1 MPLRTVLYVL
11 SNQKAV
17 TEILPLLVTRKAAV
31 LDFYSRE
38 RACEKCRPSCIS
50 CFFFRC
56 NRGMDKAKKSAIQK
70 AKGAVQQAKKRK
82 KDLKPGT
89 GTNQAMKLSQGSI
102 ESTPTT
108 SAQNSEVED
117 EDEEDFKDY
126 CPGGYHPVRLGEAYK
141 NGRYIT
147 TRKLGWGHFSTV
159 WLARDTQENR
169 HVALK
174 VVRSATHYTE
184 TAVDEIKLCQKIATA
199 DPSHPGHAHVVS
211 LLDQFEHQGPNGRHV
226 CMVFEV
232 LGENL
237 LGLIKRYE
245 HRGIPVAVV
254 KQITRQ
260 ILLGLD
266 YLHRKCGIIHTDL
279 KPENVLIAIDDVE
292 EVARAAASETAE
304 EMKVPEKLK
313 RRPRY
318 SRIITGSQPLPSPA
332 AVMHRPFLEVPRLDL
347 REGEGREGSTMA
359 QERQR
364 NVEVDEGVWPSASK
378 EHTDVPPFYRQK
390 TADGIADHVSS
401 ISLDSQKSDKLPTD
415 KSTYGLQTVLAAAVA
430 GNGNHVL
437 KDSAS
442 IDLSRITVKI
452 ADLGNACWTHHH
464 FTNDIQT
471 RQYRAPEVILGAK
484 WGASADCWSMACMAF
499 ELLTGDYLFD
509 PKAGKTYEKDDDHIA
524 QIEELIGL
532 FPRHIA
538 LSGKFS
544 NELFTKKGTLRKIEK
559 LNLWSLKDVLHDKYK
574 YSWND
579 AEALNN
585 FLAPMLNI
593 NAQDRAST
601 RQQLQD
607 PWVYD
612 SDYPREQLAHRSDEE
627 ASAIAGW
634 SSELKDSTIKLKE
647 MAKNGIR

>member
-1 MPLRTVLYVL
+1 M
-11 SNQKAV
+11 
-17 TEILPLLVTRKAAV
+17 E
-31 LDFYSRE
+31 
-38 RACEKCRPSCIS
+38 
-50 CFFFRC
+50 
-56 NRGMDKAKKSAIQK
+56 KAKKSAIQK
-70 AKGAVQQAKKRK
+70 AKSAVQQSKKRK
-82 KDLKPGT
+82 KDVKTSGT
-89 GTNQAMKLSQGSI
+89 GGHSSPHTPAGNGSLQ
-102 ESTPTT
+102 STPDT
-108 SAQNSEVED
+108 SAQVTD
-117 EDEEDFKDY
+117 AEDEEEEEEDFHDY
-126 CPGGYHPVRLGEAYK
+126 CPGGYHPVRLNESYK

-159 WLARDTQENR
+159 WLARDTQQNR

-174 VVRSATHYTE
+174 VVRSAAHYTE
-184 TAVDEIKLCQKIATA
+184 TAVDEIKLCQRIADA

-211 LLDQFEHQGPNGRHV
+211 LLDQFEHEGPNGRHV

-245 HRGIPVAVV
+245 HRGIPMAVV

-266 YLHRKCGIIHTDL
+266 YLHRECGIIHTDL

-292 EVARAAASETAE
+292 EVARAAASQTAE
-304 EMKVPEKLK
+304 EMKMPDSGR

-332 AVMHRPFLEVPRLDL
+332 ANTSANSSYLASPAPAINL

-359 QERQR
+359 KERQR
-364 NVEVDEGVWPSASK
+364 QVETTGTTSTTTHDNVSGIQHGE
-378 EHTDVPPFYRQK
+378 
-390 TADGIADHVSS
+390 TADGITDFVSN
-401 ISLDSQKSDKLPTD
+401 ISLQSSETDIPSLAHHKKSNNGKLNDKGIHAI
-415 KSTYGLQTVLAAAVA
+415 KSLASIATS
-430 GNGNHVL
+430 NGSGASRV
-437 KDSAS
+437 KDSAE

-484 WGASADCWSMACMAF
+484 WGASADCWSMACMVF

-509 PKAGKTYEKDDDHIA
+509 PKAGKTYEKDDDHVA
-524 QIEELIGL
+524 QIEELLGQ

-544 NELFTKKGTLRKIEK
+544 NELFNKKGVLRKIEK
-559 LNLWSLKDVLHDKYK
+559 LNMWSLCDVLHDKYK
-574 YSWND
+574 CSWND
-579 AEALNN
+579 AEQLSN
-585 FLAPMLNI
+585 FLSPMLNI
-593 NAQDRAST
+593 NAAERASA
-601 RQQLQD
+601 RKQLQD
-607 PWVYD
+607 PWVFD
-612 SDYPREQLAHRSDEE
+612 SDHSTPPALSDQEDIIPGW
-627 ASAIAGW
+627 ASEFKENSLRAKIAGK
-634 SSELKDSTIKLKE
+634 SLASKT
-647 MAKNGIR
+647 

>member
-1 MPLRTVLYVL
+1 
-11 SNQKAV
+11 
-17 TEILPLLVTRKAAV
+17 
-31 LDFYSRE
+31 
-38 RACEKCRPSCIS
+38 
-50 CFFFRC
+50 
-56 NRGMDKAKKSAIQK
+56 MDKAKKLAIQK

-82 KDLKPGT
+82 KEPKLPAAVEASDLDY
-89 GTNQAMKLSQGSI
+89 
-102 ESTPTT
+102 ESSPSV
-108 SAQNSEVED
+108 SAQISEGD
-117 EDEEDFKDY
+117 DDDEEDFQDY
-126 CPGGYHPVRLGEAYK
+126 CPGGYHPVRLGESFK
-141 NGRYIT
+141 DGRYIT

-159 WLARDTQENR
+159 WLARDTHINR

-184 TAVDEIKLCQKIATA
+184 TAVDEIKLCQRIANA
-199 DPSHPGHAHVVS
+199 DPAHPGHAHVVS
-211 LLDQFEHQGPNGRHV
+211 LLDQFEHQGPNGKHV

-245 HRGIPVAVV
+245 HRGIPMTVV

-266 YLHRKCGIIHTDL
+266 YLHRECGIIHTDL

-304 EMKVPEKLK
+304 EMKLPETLK

-332 AVMHRPFLEVPRLDL
+332 AVNHKAFINVSPPNLK
-347 REGEGREGSTMA
+347 EGEGREGSAMA
-359 QERQR
+359 KERQR
-364 NVEVDEGVWPSASK
+364 QEVDVEMQNANDK
-378 EHTDVPPFYRQK
+378 APPFQRQK
-390 TADGIADHVSS
+390 TADGITDDVSS
-401 ISLDSQKSDKLPTD
+401 ITLSSSNEAKPHLE
-415 KSTYGLQTVLAAAVA
+415 KSTHGHKTVLAAAQA
-430 GNGNHVL
+430 GNGTSSNL
-437 KDSAS
+437 KESGN

-484 WGASADCWSMACMAF
+484 WGASADCWSMACMTF

-509 PKAGKTYEKDDDHIA
+509 PKSGKTYEKDDDHIA
-524 QIEELIGL
+524 QIEELLGH
-532 FPRHIA
+532 FPRNIA

-544 NELFTKKGTLRKIEK
+544 GDIFNKKGALRKIDK

-574 YSWND
+574 CSWNN

-585 FLAPMLNI
+585 FLTPMLNI
-593 NAQDRAST
+593 DPQERASA

-612 SDYPREQLAHRSDEE
+612 SDFPDEKLLPGDGDE
-627 ASAIAGW
+627 SGAIPGW
-634 SSELKDSTIKLKE
+634 SYEIKESSTKSKLT
-647 MAKNGIR
+647 KNGKR